1 MRGGVLVVGRE
12 FFYLTIDYIAL
23 IMMNTID

>member
-12 FFYLTIDYIAL
+12 FFYLTIDYLTIT
-23 IMMNTID
+23 MMNTID